1 MNTLTLEIKKE
12 FSCDVLVIGGGPAG
26 LAAAIAAS
34 RNGADTILAELNGYL
49 GGTGTAG
56 LVTPFMTSYDT
67 EGKTQL
73 IRGLFDELVRRM
85 EARGGAIHP
94 SKVPL
99 GTAYAGY
106 RVGGHQNL
114 TPFNSEDLKK
124 VSEELCLES
133 GVRLFY
139 HLLFID
145 AEAENGTVRAA
156 YFATKNGIYKINAK
170 VFIDCTG
177 DADLAAAVG
186 AETVYGD
193 GNGDVQAVSTFF
205 LITGVDKEA
214 LDAHSFGATDMRK
227 KFYMDEI
234 EAERAAGN
242 YPIHRNKIMLIE
254 TPSGEW
260 ALNMTQMDDVDGLD
274 PEQITAAEIEG
285 RTQIDYILAFLKKH
299 VAGCRNVRLVQSAPA
314 LGVRETRRI
323 VGEYTVTFDDADQS
337 VHYDDGVFCCA
348 NSMDI
353 HKKGY
358 VQYVVRKSS
367 APYWFPYRALLAKE
381 FGNLMAAGRCASVE
395 REVMAAIRVMPPCIA
410 MGEAAGIGAAIAV
423 KHGVS
428 PKEIDVSELL
438 ATLRAAGVYLGD

>member
-1 MNTLTLEIKKE
+1 
-12 FSCDVLVIGGGPAG
+12 
-26 LAAAIAAS
+26 
-34 RNGADTILAELNGYL
+34 
-49 GGTGTAG
+49 
-56 LVTPFMTSYDT
+56 
-67 EGKTQL
+67 
-73 IRGLFDELVRRM
+73 M

-114 TPFNSEDLKK
+114 TPFNPEDLKK
-124 VSEELCLES
+124 VSEELCQES

-156 YFATKNGIYKINAK
+156 YFATKNGIYKISAK

-193 GNGDVQAVSTFF
+193 GSGDVQAVSTFF
-205 LITGVDKEA
+205 LITGVDKAA
-214 LDAHSFGATDMRK
+214 LDSHSFGPTDVRK

-234 EAERAAGN
+234 ETERAAGN

-254 TPSGEW
+254 TPNGDW
-260 ALNMTQMDDVDGLD
+260 ALNMTQMDGVDGLD

-285 RTQIDYILAFLKKH
+285 RNQIDCILAFLKKH
-299 VAGCRNVRLVQSAPA
+299 VAGCKNVRLVQSAPA

-337 VHYDDGVFCCA
+337 VHYEDGVFCCA

-358 VQYVVRKSS
+358 VQYVVRKSP

-381 FGNLMAAGRCASVE
+381 FRNLMAAGRCASVE
-395 REVMAAIRVMPPCIA
+395 RDVMAAIRVMPPCIA
-410 MGEAAGIGAAIAV
+410 MGEAAGVGAAIAV

-428 PKEIDVSELL
+428 PKEIDVAELL
-438 ATLRAAGVYLGD
+438 TALRAAGVYLGD